1 MKKKSKYVMLKKN
14 KYLWTG
20 LHIISFYEVL
30 IKELA
35 KCNIIKKNI
44 TSISKLAIYKI
55 FINSDYDAYDFM
67 NIFFKTNEYYKEDKE
82 YSSQKFIL
90 TLIDNINKEFIYM
103 KSNLYQTGNL
113 KYNPNKNNEI
123 YKFNKFIKNVFP
135 ESIAFFIF

>member
-1 MKKKSKYVMLKKN
+1 
-14 KYLWTG
+14 
-20 LHIISFYEVL
+20 
-30 IKELA
+30 
-35 KCNIIKKNI
+35 
-44 TSISKLAIYKI
+44 
-55 FINSDYDAYDFM
+55 M

-123 YKFNKFIKNVFP
+123 YEFNKFIKNVFP